1 MNSNDFVG
9 FEAIMAAC
17 MTIRAFWDMAP
28 CSFVEAYR
36 HFTGAYRL
44 HQRPGT
50 IVRSSEASVKF
61 ETTRRY
67 TLKAVIV
74 NNGFTHILLS
84 IQLLYRSSSIIFSL
98 QTTLQ
103 TLFGT

>member
-1 MNSNDFVG
+1 LKQIGISQARTASINALV
-9 FEAIMAAC
+9 
-17 MTIRAFWDMAP
+17 
-28 CSFVEAYR
+28 VV
-36 HFTGAYRL
+36 
-44 HQRPGT
+44 
-50 IVRSSEASVKF
+50 VRSSEASVKF

-74 NNGFTHILLS
+74 NNGFTHILLL